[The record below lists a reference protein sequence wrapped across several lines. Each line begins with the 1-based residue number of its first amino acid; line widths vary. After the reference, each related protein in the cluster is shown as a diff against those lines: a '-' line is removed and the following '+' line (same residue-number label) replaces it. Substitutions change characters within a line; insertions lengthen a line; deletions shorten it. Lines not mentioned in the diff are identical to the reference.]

1 MTTEF
6 YVYQYV
12 TEQGAPYYVGKG
24 KKTRIREKH
33 LYTIVPPI
41 ERRIIIK
48 SDLTEDQAF
57 KLENKLIR
65 KYGRKVDGGL
75 LDNIKLNQWAC
86 ATGWKHKPETVEK
99 IRQGNLGKV
108 RTEEHKQKYSTA
120 KLKMSE
126 ETKQKIRQANLGR
139 KDDGRA
145 IKSAETVKRKLLT
158 DKEYAEKFWSMK
170 KQQSK
175 DRKGKPWSVARRA
188 YQNKKQELQGLAL

>member
-86 ATGWKHKPETVEK
+86 ATGWKHTEETKHRISEA
-99 IRQGNLGKV
+99 NFGKV
-108 RTEEHKQKYSTA
+108 RTEEHKQKYRQP
-120 KLKMSE
+120 K
-126 ETKQKIRQANLGR
+126 TKEHAENIRKANLG
-139 KDDGRA
+139 KTITDEVKKKISNSLKGNIPWNKG
-145 IKSAETVKRKLLT
+145 IKGT
-158 DKEYAEKFWSMK
+158 
-170 KQQSK
+170 
-175 DRKGKPWSVARRA
+175 PWSSDRRNA
-188 YQNKKQELQGLAL
+188 YLKNKELIGA